1 MQGRWDGARRA
12 ASPAFL
18 LLLLISLVCLLDYTT
33 SSSSAATSS
42 LPALRKASLHHRGG
56 GFFGKPS
63 PTTTTLV
70 QSPPPPLPLA
80 PAPSPQ
86 DASVMNRIKSRKGSW
101 GTRVASTLAL
111 LGLTAAITYV
121 GQRKGLELI
130 VIGAQAG
137 AYNEVAKL
145 LDKGLDLPSSL
156 ASRWLW
162 FILAFNTG
170 HSWAYGDTLMPS
182 LLPSW
187 LHWYWP
193 GRRLVQYLAY
203 VCLLGGSITPKGPG
217 EQLQRQVAHL
227 AGLHFALF
235 LTVGLGSGYIAILKQ
250 WGVRPFLL
258 SVLLVVVNDIG
269 AYLVGVPLGKTPL
282 TKLSPKKSW
291 EGFWG
296 AAGLTIAS
304 APLIVRLLKAV
315 LGALPEDS
323 RRAMGGMMRLSDWQA
338 LVLATFASFG
348 APLGGILASAAK
360 RATGTKDFGDSIPGH
375 GGVMDRVDCQLFMSA
390 FAYLFLSCGGG
401 NGNGGG
407 AR

>member
-1 MQGRWDGARRA
+1 MAGRVICQLILSLSFLCLVAP
-12 ASPAFL
+12 SPLKVSPHKDL
-18 LLLLISLVCLLDYTT
+18 L
-33 SSSSAATSS
+33 
-42 LPALRKASLHHRGG
+42 HRGG
-56 GFFGKPS
+56 ALFG
-63 PTTTTLV
+63 
-70 QSPPPPLPLA
+70 
-80 PAPSPQ
+80 APSNALRAPPQ
-86 DASVMNRIKSRKGSW
+86 DPGVLGRISSRKGSW
-101 GTRVASTLAL
+101 GTRVASTVTL
-111 LGLTAAITYV
+111 LGLTAAMTYV

-130 VIGAQAG
+130 VVGAQAG

-145 LDKGLDLPSSL
+145 LDRGLSLPSSL
-156 ASRWLW
+156 PSRWLW
-162 FILAFNTG
+162 FVLAFNTG
-170 HSWAYGDTLMPS
+170 HSWAYGETLMPS

-235 LTVGLGSGYIAILKQ
+235 LIVGLGSGYVAILKQ

-296 AAGLTIAS
+296 AAVLTMAS
-304 APLIVRLLKAV
+304 APLLVRLLRTM
-315 LGALPEDS
+315 LGPAPDDVPRAL
-323 RRAMGGMMRLSDWQA
+323 GGLLSLSDWQA
-338 LVLATFASFG
+338 LILAAFASFG
-348 APLGGILASAAK
+348 APIGGILASAAK
-360 RATGTKDFGDSIPGH
+360 RASGTKDFGDSIPGH

-390 FAYLFLSCGGG
+390 FSYLFLSCSASPR
-401 NGNGGG
+401 
-407 AR
+407 ARE

>member
-1 MQGRWDGARRA
+1 MRGRGAGRV
-12 ASPAFL
+12 ASLVFL
-18 LLLLISLVCLLDYTT
+18 LLVISLLSLLDYTT
-33 SSSSAATSS
+33 SSAGASPASA

-56 GFFGKPS
+56 GFFGKTA
-63 PTTTTLV
+63 PTTTTVV
-70 QSPPPPLPLA
+70 QAPPPPLA
-80 PAPSPQ
+80 PAPPKP
-86 DASVMNRIKSRKGSW
+86 DASVMTRIKSRKGSW

-203 VCLLGGSITPKGPG
+203 VCLLGGAITPKGPG

-227 AGLHFALF
+227 AGLHFTLF
-235 LTVGLGSGYIAILKQ
+235 LTVGLGSGYVAILKQ

-296 AAGLTIAS
+296 AAGLTVLS

-315 LGALPEDS
+315 LGSIPEDS
-323 RRAMGGMMRLSDWQA
+323 QRAIGGWLSLSDWQA
-338 LVLATFASFG
+338 LVLASFASFG

-390 FAYLFLSCGGG
+390 FSYLFLSCGVKDGS
-401 NGNGGG
+401 GGG
-407 AR
+407 GR